1 MALNKKDLH
10 VYRTIG
16 QIHSN
21 IVKANSFEEAA
32 ITGLKTILS
41 SGIAD
46 YAVIWQTD
54 NEKVQK
60 LHPVFWVCPL
70 DISALSY
77 AIGEGM
83 PGRVFKT
90 QNREIISIS
99 EQEHFADEFRYLGS
113 LEIASVIC
121 LPLGSINSNYGSV
134 QFMRTKEHGDFS
146 DDEADSLELFTA
158 LLQSE
163 LDSEALYFDKVR
175 NQKVLLSVRNLH
187 KYFMNGESRIHVL
200 KGINLDVYEGEFLCV
215 LGESGCGKSTILNI
229 VGGLLESDEGTVTF
243 GTKDLSG
250 LSSKEMTYYR
260 RDNIGFIFQSY
271 NLMPNLTARQNID
284 LIGELVENP
293 VDSTELLE
301 LVGLSGKMDSYPSQL
316 SGGQQ
321 QRIAIARAMVKNPR
335 LILADEPTAALDYA
349 TSIEVL
355 AVMENVVK
363 AGTSLI
369 VITHNEEIAKMADRV
384 VRIRDGQTYEVFV
397 NRHPLH
403 ATDLIW

>member
-1 MALNKKDLH
+1 MNKKDLH
-10 VYRTIG
+10 LYTTIG

-21 IVKANSFEEAA
+21 IIRAASFEEAV

-46 YAVIWQTD
+46 YAVIWQID

-60 LHPVFWVCPL
+60 LHPVFWVCPV
-70 DISALSY
+70 DIASLSY
-77 AIGEGM
+77 TVEEGM

-90 QNREIISIS
+90 QNREIVSRNS
-99 EQEHFADEFRYLGS
+99 QPERFADEFRDFESIEL
-113 LEIASVIC
+113 ASIIC
-121 LPLGSINSNYGSV
+121 LPLGSIRSEYGSI

-146 DDEADSLELFTA
+146 DDEADALELFTV

-175 NQKVLLSVRNLH
+175 NQNVLLSVRNLH
-187 KYFMNGESRIHVL
+187 KYFMNGDSKTHVL

-215 LGESGCGKSTILNI
+215 LGESGSGKSTILNI
-229 VGGLLESDEGTVTF
+229 IGGLLEGDEGAVTF
-243 GTKDLSG
+243 GAKNLSG
-250 LSSKEMTYYR
+250 LSSKEMTCYR

-293 VDSTELLE
+293 KDSTELLE
-301 LVGLSGKMDSYPSQL
+301 LVGLSGKMDNYPSQL

-355 AVMENVVK
+355 SVMETVVNT
-363 AGTSLI
+363 GTSLI

-384 VRIRDGQTYEVFV
+384 IRIRDGKTYEVLV

-403 ATDLIW
+403 AADLVW

>member
-1 MALNKKDLH
+1 MNKKDLH
-10 VYRTIG
+10 LYTTIG

-21 IVKANSFEEAA
+21 IIRAASFEEAV

-46 YAVIWQTD
+46 YAVIWQID

-60 LHPVFWVCPL
+60 LHPVFWVCPV
-70 DISALSY
+70 DISSLSY
-77 AIGEGM
+77 SAEEGM

-90 QNREIISIS
+90 QNREIVSRNS
-99 EQEHFADEFRYLGS
+99 QPERFADEFRDFESIEL
-113 LEIASVIC
+113 ASIIC
-121 LPLGSINSNYGSV
+121 LPLGSIRSEYGSI

-146 DDEADSLELFTA
+146 DDEADALELFTV

-175 NQKVLLSVRNLH
+175 NQNVLLSVRNLH
-187 KYFMNGESRIHVL
+187 KYFMNGDSKTHVL

-215 LGESGCGKSTILNI
+215 LGESGSGKSTILNI
-229 VGGLLESDEGTVTF
+229 IGGLLEGDEGAVTF
-243 GTKDLSG
+243 GAKNLSG
-250 LSSKEMTYYR
+250 LSSKEMTCYR

-293 VDSTELLE
+293 KDSTELLE
-301 LVGLSGKMDSYPSQL
+301 LVGLSGKMDNYPSQL

-355 AVMENVVK
+355 SVMETVVNT
-363 AGTSLI
+363 GTSLI

-384 VRIRDGQTYEVFV
+384 IRIRDGKTYEVLV

-403 ATDLIW
+403 AADLVW

>member
-1 MALNKKDLH
+1 MNKKDLH
-10 VYRTIG
+10 LYTTIG

-21 IVKANSFEEAA
+21 IIRAASFEEAV

-46 YAVIWQTD
+46 YAVIWQID

-60 LHPVFWVCPL
+60 LHPVFWVCPV
-70 DISALSY
+70 DIASLSY
-77 AIGEGM
+77 TVEEGM

-90 QNREIISIS
+90 QNREIVSRNS
-99 EQEHFADEFRYLGS
+99 QPERFADEFRDFESIEL
-113 LEIASVIC
+113 ASIIC
-121 LPLGSINSNYGSV
+121 LPLGSIRSEYGSV

-146 DDEADSLELFTA
+146 DDEADALELFTV

-175 NQKVLLSVRNLH
+175 NQNVLLSVRNLH
-187 KYFMNGESRIHVL
+187 KYFMNGDSKTHVL

-215 LGESGCGKSTILNI
+215 LGESGSGKSTILNI
-229 VGGLLESDEGTVTF
+229 IGGLLEGDEGAVTF
-243 GTKDLSG
+243 GAKNLSG
-250 LSSKEMTYYR
+250 LSSKEMTCYR

-293 VDSTELLE
+293 KDSTELLE
-301 LVGLSGKMDSYPSQL
+301 LVGLSGKMDNYPSQL

-355 AVMENVVK
+355 SVMETVVNT
-363 AGTSLI
+363 GTSLI

-384 VRIRDGQTYEVFV
+384 IRIRDGKTYEVLV

-403 ATDLIW
+403 AADLVW